1 MPESVLPASKLDA
14 LLVVVPAVLC
24 TFLGASP
31 KANNAVDKWFTVG
44 ANVYAIATSL
54 ATLGQLKIDS
64 TELYPEAFTAMAIIV
79 IASILTSACIIVGVF
94 ARIRSDSWIVSVSF
108 GFSGLMLVGGL
119 YYFYRLFV
127 VACLEDGSTRVL
139 CQHSQAVVVVV
150 FVGIAAAGLVVV
162 CCIVGYLKKK
172 EKQGKN
178 AYVDA
183 ESPMADFGGDS
194 ASLVQSPAI
203 AMMARVSAASKAT
216 VICGYWF
223 LVDDAMTWG
232 SFNGDNGFWWAT
244 GQLVK
249 HLSALANNFD

>member
-183 ESPMADFGGDS
+183 ES
-194 ASLVQSPAI
+194 I